1 MKVEK
6 KILEKDGLRIAYTM
20 YIKKVKNITLRISEK
35 GELIVTC
42 NAFIPQNKVEEF
54 VLEKT
59 KWILDKQRKVIQKYN
74 MHYENVMIDNLFY
87 LYGKPLKIVRIQSNQ
102 NKVQYDDENF
112 YVYYIDEQDAHKS
125 VIRFIKKMCEQDFIP
140 VVEEYYDKLKDYRF
154 AYPTIKFRTMKSR
167 WGSCIPS
174 KHIITLNMRM
184 IHYPKAF
191 MEYVVLH
198 ELVHFI
204 QPNHSSTFY
213 HIIQYHMTDYKER
226 MKIAKLG

>member
-20 YIKKVKNITLRISEK
+20 HIKKVKNITLRISEE

-42 NAFIPQNKVEEF
+42 NAFIPNHKIEDF
-54 VLEKT
+54 VLEKA
-59 KWILDKQRKVIQKYN
+59 KWILEKQKKAIRKYN
-74 MHYENVMIDNLFY
+74 MHYEDVMIDNVFY

-112 YVYYIDEQDAHKS
+112 YVYYIDEKDAHKS
-125 VIRFIKKMCEQDFIP
+125 VVRFMQRVCEQDFVP
-140 VVEEYYDKLKDYRF
+140 VVTYYYEKLQDYRF
-154 AYPTIKFRTMKSR
+154 PYPQIKFRTMKSR

-174 KHIITLNMRM
+174 KHTITLNMRM

-204 QPNHSSTFY
+204 QPNHSASFY
-213 HIIQYHMTDYKER
+213 QIIQYHMPDYKVR
-226 MKIAKLG
+226 MSLAR